1 MIIKRTLTSLA
12 LAGALAFGLSG
23 CPREIEQI
31 VDDFNKD
38 KKSDIVSVSYKDLSF
53 NYKEPRTRG
62 YSGSFDAYISWGENE
77 GVYSQPQKVFHFKLK
92 PKNLLV
98 GDANG
103 DSNEDLLFVAFND
116 LSFNYKEPRTRGYS
130 GSFDQYVAFGNGDK
144 TFQEPKKSLHYNIK
158 PEY

>member
-62 YSGSFDAYISWGENE
+62 YSGSFD
-77 GVYSQPQKVFHFKLK
+77 
-92 PKNLLV
+92 
-98 GDANG
+98 
-103 DSNEDLLFVAFND
+103 
-116 LSFNYKEPRTRGYS
+116 
-130 GSFDQYVAFGNGDK
+130 QYVAFGNGDK